1 MGYTQETYKE
11 ATRILRERREKAE
24 RTAELHRAEVKAK
37 CPQLAVIEQ
46 EMANTGLRAIHTVGA
61 GKSAKE
67 TIESLA
73 KYNLELQEQRKQ
85 LLLDNGYPENY
96 LRPAYTCPI
105 CEDKGV
111 DENGN
116 ACACYQKLLKETAY
130 ALLAKQTPLRLCGF
144 DDFTLS
150 QYPNT
155 PDANGNIPR
164 EEMEGI
170 LSFCKGYAKDFTLN
184 SGSLFLYGKTG
195 LGKTFLCNSIARMVL
210 DRGFTV
216 IYISAGRLFKTLQ
229 DEQFN
234 RNEDEEATQFY
245 DDVLTADLLIIDDL
259 GTEFSTTLVNAQFFN
274 IINERMTN
282 RRPTVVSTNLAP
294 DRIKEQYSDRV
305 LSRMTDGFEFLTLT
319 GEDIRMIKRFKR

>member
-116 ACACYQKLLKETAY
+116 DTKEPIVFSEWAFITGSQMQRCDYTFAELLAQDG
-130 ALLAKQTPLRLCGF
+130 AKQTSKQQSMF
-144 DDFTLS
+144 DAKPS
-150 QYPNT
+150 
-155 PDANGNIPR
+155 
-164 EEMEGI
+164 EEG
-170 LSFCKGYAKDFTLN
+170 K
-184 SGSLFLYGKTG
+184 FLK
-195 LGKTFLCNSIARMVL
+195 R
-210 DRGFTV
+210 
-216 IYISAGRLFKTLQ
+216 YISH
-229 DEQFN
+229 
-234 RNEDEEATQFY
+234 Y
-245 DDVLTADLLIIDDL
+245 
-259 GTEFSTTLVNAQFFN
+259 
-274 IINERMTN
+274 
-282 RRPTVVSTNLAP
+282 RRVQEN
-294 DRIKEQYSDRV
+294 
-305 LSRMTDGFEFLTLT
+305 G
-319 GEDIRMIKRFKR
+319 